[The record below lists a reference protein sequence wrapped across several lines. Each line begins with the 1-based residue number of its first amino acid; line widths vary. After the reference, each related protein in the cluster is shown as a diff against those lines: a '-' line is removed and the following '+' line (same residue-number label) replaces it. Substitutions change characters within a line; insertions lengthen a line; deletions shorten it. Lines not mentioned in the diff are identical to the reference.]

1 MTLVMMRTL
10 QKWNGAGN
18 DFLVDVGSLDEL
30 AVWTASRATAVCDRD
45 TGIGADGLLLATLDS
60 DSLTMTLFNA
70 DGSIAEMS
78 GNGIR
83 CLVAAVHR
91 STKATW
97 SSIEVVTGAGRRT
110 VSLTLDGNQGF
121 GSVEMGAVRLEQP
134 LEGTLGVAN
143 VGNPHIV
150 LMDET
155 AWSEAER
162 TARANALSDSV
173 GGANIEFVT
182 VHSDSHV
189 AIKVHERGVGWTQAC
204 GTGSVA
210 TTAVL
215 HHLGLTGPK
224 VVVSNPGGDLTV
236 ELDGNEATLAGPV
249 VFERDVEW
257 SLA

>member
-1 MTLVMMRTL
+1 MTMRTL

-18 DFLVDVGSLDEL
+18 DFLVDVGSADEL
-30 AVWTASRATAVCDRD
+30 AMWTASRAMAICDRQA
-45 TGIGADGLLLATLDS
+45 GIGADGLLLATHQDG
-60 DSLTMTLFNA
+60 SLSMTLFNA

-91 STKATW
+91 ATQATW
-97 SSIEVVTGAGRRT
+97 SNIDVATGSGRRT
-110 VSLTLDGNQGF
+110 VSLTLDGAQGF
-121 GSVEMGAVRLEQP
+121 GSVDMGSVRLEQP

-143 VGNPHIV
+143 VGNPHVV
-150 LMDET
+150 LMDEA
-155 AWSEAER
+155 AWSDAER
-162 TARANALSDSV
+162 TARAVSLSDSV

-182 VHSDSHV
+182 VLSDSHV

-210 TTAVL
+210 TTAVM

-236 ELDGNEATLAGPV
+236 ELNGNEATLAGPV
-249 VFERDVEW
+249 AFERDVEW

>member
-1 MTLVMMRTL
+1 
-10 QKWNGAGN
+10 
-18 DFLVDVGSLDEL
+18 
-30 AVWTASRATAVCDRD
+30 
-45 TGIGADGLLLATLDS
+45 
-60 DSLTMTLFNA
+60 
-70 DGSIAEMS
+70 MS

-162 TARANALSDSV
+162 TARANALSD
-173 GGANIEFVT
+173 
-182 VHSDSHV
+182 
-189 AIKVHERGVGWTQAC
+189 
-204 GTGSVA
+204 
-210 TTAVL
+210 
-215 HHLGLTGPK
+215 
-224 VVVSNPGGDLTV
+224 
-236 ELDGNEATLAGPV
+236 
-249 VFERDVEW
+249 
-257 SLA
+257 

>member
-1 MTLVMMRTL
+1 MTLVMTRTL

-18 DFLVDVGSLDEL
+18 DFLVDVGASDEL
-30 AVWTASRATAVCDRD
+30 AVWTASRATSVCDRNA
-45 TGIGADGLLLATLDS
+45 GIGADGLLLATLDG

-91 STKATW
+91 RTKATW
-97 SSIEVVTGAGRRT
+97 SSVVVATGAGRRT
-110 VSLTLDGNQGF
+110 VSLTLEGNEGF
-121 GSVEMGAVRLEQP
+121 GSVDMGSVRLEQP

-143 VGNPHIV
+143 VGNPHVV
-150 LMDET
+150 LMDEPT
-155 AWSEAER
+155 WSDAER
-162 TARANALSDSV
+162 TARAVALSDSV

-182 VHSDSHV
+182 LLSESHV

-210 TTAVL
+210 KTAVL

-236 ELDGNEATLAGPV
+236 ELTGHEATLAGPV
-249 VFERDVEW
+249 AFERDVEW

>member
-1 MTLVMMRTL
+1 MTRTL

-18 DFLVDVGSLDEL
+18 DFLVDVGSSDEL
-30 AVWTASRATAVCDRD
+30 AVWTASRATTICDRQS
-45 TGIGADGLLLATLDS
+45 GIGADGLLLATVDGG
-60 DSLTMTLFNA
+60 SLAMKLFNA

-83 CLVAAVHR
+83 CLVAAVR
-91 STKATW
+91 RATRATW
-97 SSIEVVTGAGRRT
+97 SSIEVATGAGRRT
-110 VSLTLDGNQGF
+110 VFLALDGDEGF
-121 GSVEMGAVRLEQP
+121 GSVDMGSVRLEQP

-143 VGNPHIV
+143 VGNPLIV
-150 LMDET
+150 LMDEA
-155 AWSEAER
+155 AWSDAER
-162 TARANALSDSV
+162 TARAESLSDLV

-182 VHSDSHV
+182 ILSDTQI

-210 TTAVL
+210 TTAVM

-224 VVVSNPGGDLTV
+224 VVVSNPGGDLIV
-236 ELDGNEATLAGPV
+236 ELNGNEATLAGPV
-249 VFERDVEW
+249 AFERDVEW

>member
-1 MTLVMMRTL
+1 MMRTL

-18 DFLVDVGSLDEL
+18 DFLVDVGSSDALE
-30 AVWTASRATAVCDRD
+30 VWTASRATAICDRQA
-45 TGIGADGLLLATLDS
+45 GIGADGLLLATLDNGALS
-60 DSLTMTLFNA
+60 MTLFNA

-83 CLVAAVHR
+83 CLAAAVYR
-91 STKATW
+91 TTQATW
-97 SSIEVVTGAGRRT
+97 GSIDVATGAGRRT
-110 VSLTLDGNQGF
+110 VSLTLDGAQGF
-121 GSVEMGAVRLEQP
+121 GSVDMGSVRLEQP
-134 LEGTLGVAN
+134 LEDTLGVAN
-143 VGNPHIV
+143 VGNPHVV
-150 LMDET
+150 LMDEPT
-155 AWSEAER
+155 WNDAER
-162 TARANALSDSV
+162 TARAVALSDSV

-182 VHSDSHV
+182 LLSESHV

-236 ELDGNEATLAGPV
+236 ELIGHEATLSGPV
-249 VFERDVEW
+249 AFERDVEW